1 MAREQ
6 LERFHLGK
14 AAQEDLKRAAPLL
27 IPQLDAVLNGFYE
40 RALADPE
47 AAAFFK
53 DDSRVDY
60 ARDAQKKHWAK
71 LLSGQFDDEY
81 FGSVER
87 IGRVHA
93 AIDLPLEVYMSAYA
107 LASSDLLQ
115 RLIATLSFRL
125 VGPSAARARRMIGA
139 VNRAFALDIEQVTS
153 VTFRVWG
160 EEQKKAFG
168 YLENAIDE
176 LADGN
181 LTHAVPGP
189 GESDFPAAYDDVRVK
204 LNGAARNLEALF
216 ARVALSMEDLLSI
229 VQTVSGS
236 ADELSRRTSSQAASL
251 EETTAAMQMINESVR
266 STSERTSET
275 RGIFD
280 SAKRE
285 MYESSQV
292 AGNAAGVMGEIKT
305 SSEKIAQIIGLI
317 DDIAFQTNLLALNAG
332 VEAARAGEA
341 GRGFA
346 VVAGEVRSLAAN
358 SSDAAREI
366 RALIQSSS
374 DQVKHGAVLVE
385 NARSSLERVVSGFS
399 SMFDVVNS
407 IAESS
412 TEQSKGMQEISQS
425 IIELDRITQSNA
437 SMVDQTSDAMD
448 GIRRMAEDTRTQLGS
463 LRFRQQGGRMEIGW
477 GDGDEDLQR
486 TG

>member
-6 LERFHLGK
+6 LERFRLVDQ
-14 AAQEDLKRAAPLL
+14 AQEDLRSAGRML
-27 IPQLDAVLNGFYE
+27 IPDLDAVLEQFYR
-40 RALADPE
+40 RALADPV
-47 AAAFFK
+47 AAAFFA
-53 DDSRVDY
+53 DDSRVAH
-60 ARDAQKKHWAK
+60 ARAAQKAHWTR
-71 LLSGQFDDEY
+71 LLSGDLGEAY
-81 FGSVER
+81 FTSIEH

-93 AIDLPLEVYMSAYA
+93 AIDLPLELFVSSYA
-107 LASSDLLQ
+107 LASSDLLE
-115 RLIATLSFRL
+115 RLLAKLGLRL
-125 VGPSAARARRMIGA
+125 VGPSAARSRRIVSA
-139 VNRAFALDIEQVTS
+139 VTRAFMLDIEQVTD

-160 EEQKKAFG
+160 EEQKKAFDH
-168 YLENAIDE
+168 LEAAIDE

-216 ARVALSMEDLLSI
+216 ARVALSMEDLLNI

-280 SAKRE
+280 SARRE

-292 AGNAAGVMGEIKT
+292 AGNAADVMGEIKT

-399 SMFDVVNS
+399 SMFDVVSS

-463 LRFRQQGGRMEIGW
+463 LRFRQQGGSMEIGW